1 MHWGLT
7 AFERKRIE
15 RIALDHPYFD
25 MHAPLLTKKELRT
38 ILAQDPR
45 KTGSQVVAE
54 VKKELGIA
62 YAPATQKKRTLAEAL
77 RDASFVPSFR
87 RTVVLAVLSL
97 LLVLFMT
104 LTVPGKALAEEVYS
118 IIVNYI
124 NSTLKARSTSSST
137 SQSNWDFL
145 SLSDEID
152 SPAALAKELNCPIVI
167 TPDKLVNFR
176 YTPID
181 ANSLIIR
188 TKYQDKDG
196 KTYVLE
202 QELYRDGFLWGYS
215 SDYSD
220 SPIQVQSSIDITMY
234 GGISEDETNKL
245 SGFTSTYWIRLA
257 SKQLS
262 LSELTQIAERLHFV
276 SLG

>member
-15 RIALDHPYFD
+15 RIASDHPYFD

-38 ILAQDPR
+38 ILIQGPR

-62 YAPATQKKRTLAEAL
+62 HAPVAQEKRSFADAL
-77 RDASFVPSFR
+77 HDFSFVPSFR
-87 RTVVLAVLSL
+87 RTFVLSVFCL

-118 IIVNYI
+118 IIVNYV
-124 NSTLKARSTSSST
+124 NSTLKARSTLSST

-145 SLSDEID
+145 SLSDGID
-152 SPAALAKELNCPIVI
+152 SPTVLAKELNCSIAI
-167 TPDKLVNFR
+167 TTDKLVNFR

-202 QELYRDGFLWGYS
+202 QELYQDGFLWGS
-215 SDYSD
+215 AENCNFGSTTMGSHT
-220 SPIQVQSSIDITMY
+220 QVPTWP
-234 GGISEDETNKL
+234 EKKNP
-245 SGFTSTYWIRLA
+245 FTEVKRKS
-257 SKQLS
+257 
-262 LSELTQIAERLHFV
+262 
-276 SLG
+276 

>member
-1 MHWGLT
+1 MNWGL
-7 AFERKRIE
+7 ASFERKRIE
-15 RIALDHPYFD
+15 RIALEHPFFD
-25 MHAPLLTKKELRT
+25 MHAPLLNKRELRAA
-38 ILAQDPR
+38 LAQGPK
-45 KTGSQVVAE
+45 KTGPQVIAE
-54 VKKELGIA
+54 VREELGISHS
-62 YAPATQKKRTLAEAL
+62 PNLQERRSFAEAL

-87 RTVVLAVLSL
+87 RTVVLAALSL

-118 IIVNYI
+118 IIVNYV
-124 NSTLKARSTSSST
+124 NSTLKARSTLSST

-145 SLSDEID
+145 SLSDGID
-152 SPAALAKELNCPIVI
+152 SPTVLAKELNCPIAI
-167 TPDKLVNFR
+167 TTDKLVNFR

-188 TKYQDKDG
+188 TKYQNKDG

-202 QELYRDGFLWGYS
+202 QELYQDGFLWGYG

-220 SPIQVQSSIDITMY
+220 SPIQVQSSIDVTMY
-234 GGISEDETNKL
+234 GGVSEDETNIL
-245 SGFTSTYWIRLA
+245 SGFASTYWIQLT

-276 SLG
+276 PLG

>member
-15 RIALDHPYFD
+15 RIASDHPYFD

-38 ILAQDPR
+38 ILIQGPR

-62 YAPATQKKRTLAEAL
+62 HAPVAQEKRSFADAL
-77 RDASFVPSFR
+77 HDFSFVPSFR
-87 RTVVLAVLSL
+87 RTFVLSVFCL

-118 IIVNYI
+118 IIVNYV
-124 NSTLKARSTSSST
+124 NSTLKARSTLSST

-145 SLSDEID
+145 SLSDGID
-152 SPAALAKELNCPIVI
+152 SPTVLAKELNCSIAI
-167 TPDKLVNFR
+167 TTDKLVNFR

-202 QELYRDGFLWGYS
+202 QELYQDGFLWGYG

-220 SPIQVQSSIDITMY
+220 SPIQVQSSIDVTMY
-234 GGISEDETNKL
+234 GGVSEDETNIL
-245 SGFTSTYWIRLA
+245 SGFASTYWIQLT

-276 SLG
+276 PLG

>member
-1 MHWGLT
+1 MHWGLR

-38 ILAQDPR
+38 ILAQGPC
-45 KTGSQVVAE
+45 KTGPQVVAE

-62 YAPATQKKRTLAEAL
+62 YAPATQKKRTFTEAL

-202 QELYRDGFLWGYS
+202 QELYRDGFLWGYG

>member
-181 ANSLIIR
+181 TNSLMIR

-196 KTYVLE
+196 KAYILE
-202 QELYRDGFLWGYS
+202 QELFQDGSLWGYGAH
-215 SDYSD
+215 YGD
-220 SPIQVQSSIDITMY
+220 SPIQVQSSIDVTMY
-234 GGISEDETNKL
+234 GGVSEDKTNKL
-245 SGFTSTYWIRLA
+245 SGFTSTCWIQLT

-262 LSELTQIAERLHFV
+262 LSELTQIAERLHYV
-276 SLG
+276 PLG

>member
-15 RIALDHPYFD
+15 RIASDHPYFD

-54 VKKELGIA
+54 VKKELSIA
-62 YAPATQKKRTLAEAL
+62 YAPVTQEKRSFTDAL

-87 RTVVLAVLSL
+87 RTFVLSVFCL

-104 LTVPGKALAEEVYS
+104 LTVPGRAFAEEVYS
-118 IIVNYI
+118 IIVNYV
-124 NSTLKARSTSSST
+124 NNALMARSTLSST
-137 SQSNWDFL
+137 SQSSWDYL

-152 SPAALAKELNCPIVI
+152 SPTALAKELNCPIVI
-167 TPDKLVNFR
+167 TTDKLVNFR

-181 ANSLIIR
+181 ANSLIIQ
-188 TKYQDKDG
+188 TKYQDKNG

-202 QELYRDGFLWGYS
+202 QELYRDGFLWGYG